1 MQRSVRSVRWVM
13 VPLLILLVTAP
24 GLAFVSRGGD
34 VVTVSEE
41 VRDDLYVAG
50 KAVTVRGPVDGDVA
64 AVGGTVLLE
73 GPTSGGVLA
82 TGGTVRIRG
91 QIGRGVRAAGGTVGV
106 ETSVGTDAV
115 LAGGLV
121 TLERGGRVGR
131 DLVAAGGTVQVLG
144 EVGRRARLAGG
155 TVLVGGLVR
164 GDVEVDAD
172 RVVVLPEARIGG
184 RLRYRSAQPAEVRPG
199 ARVQGG
205 VVREAVA
212 RPPRVLPGRG
222 RFPWLRWTLEALWL
236 LVLGFVVEAVLPRA
250 SVRVVEEVWRAG
262 RNLLVG
268 FVLLVT
274 VPVAA
279 VLLLLT
285 VVGIPLGFLALG
297 LYAATLYLGQVFTG
311 RRIGEELLK
320 RALRTSTVSPY
331 AATAVGVL
339 VLVALFTL
347 PWVGWIV
354 RMGAALLGFGAIWLV
369 AYRAASHG

>member
-1 MQRSVRSVRWVM
+1 MQRSVRWV
-13 VPLLILLVTAP
+13 VALLLVLLVTAP
-24 GLAFVSRGGD
+24 THAFVSRGGD

-41 VRDDLYVAG
+41 IRDDLYVAG
-50 KAVTVRGPVDGDVA
+50 GTVTVRGPVDGDVA
-64 AVGGTVLLE
+64 AAGGTVLLE

-82 TGGTVRIRG
+82 TGGTVRLRG
-91 QIGRGVRAAGGTVGV
+91 QIGRGVRAAGGTVSV
-106 ETSVGTDAV
+106 ETSVGTDGV

-121 TLERGGRVGR
+121 TLERGARVGR

-155 TVLVGGLVR
+155 TVLVGGPVR

-172 RVVVLPEARIGG
+172 RVVVLPEARIAG
-184 RLRYRSAQPAEVRPG
+184 RLRYRSAQPAEIRPG
-199 ARVQGG
+199 AQIQGG
-205 VVREAVA
+205 VVQETVA

-222 RFPWLRWTLEALWL
+222 RFPWVRWTLEALWL
-236 LVLGFVVEAVLPRA
+236 LVLGFVVQAVLPQAGARIA
-250 SVRVVEEVWRAG
+250 EEVWRAG

-279 VLLLLT
+279 ALLLLT

-339 VLVALFTL
+339 MLVVLFAL
-347 PWVGWIV
+347 PWVGWVV
-354 RMGAALLGFGAIWLV
+354 RLGAVLVGFGAIWLV
-369 AYRAASHG
+369 AYRATSHG

>member
-1 MQRSVRSVRWVM
+1 MQRSRRWV
-13 VPLLILLVTAP
+13 VALLFVLLMTAP

-50 KAVTVRGPVDGDVA
+50 GTVSVRGPVDGDVA
-64 AVGGTVLLE
+64 AAGGTVLLE

-91 QIGRGVRAAGGTVGV
+91 RVGRAVRAAGGTVSV
-106 ETSVGTDAV
+106 DAAVGTDAV

-121 TLERGGRVGR
+121 ALERGARAGR
-131 DLVAAGGTVQVLG
+131 DVVAAGGTVHLLG

-155 TVLVGGLVR
+155 TVFIGGSVG

-172 RVVVLPEARIGG
+172 RVVVLPEARIAG
-184 RLRYRSAQPAEVRPG
+184 RLRYRSAEPADVRPG
-199 ARVQGG
+199 AQVRGG
-205 VVREAVA
+205 VVQETVA

-222 RFPWLRWTLEALWL
+222 RFPWVRWAVEALWL
-236 LVLGFVVEAVLPRA
+236 LTLGVVAQVVLPRA
-250 SVRVVEEVWRAG
+250 SARVSEETARPG
-262 RNLLVG
+262 QSLLAG

-274 VPVAA
+274 VPVAV

-285 VVGIPLGFLALG
+285 VVGIPLGLFAFG

-311 RRIGEELLK
+311 RWVGEGLLK
-320 RALRTSTVSPY
+320 RILRTSTVSPY

-354 RMGAALLGFGAIWLV
+354 RTGAALLGFGAIWLV
-369 AYRAASHG
+369 AYRAALHG